1 MFFRLTGAE
10 LKNNVQTSLSAE
22 VVRPAIVKEIP
33 PMLNRWSAGPFVLLV
48 FTLAAMSVSQANAE
62 VAIGVLVPSSGK
74 GASYGQQQ
82 QNAIKMFMEKYPDA
96 GAAGK
101 MKLVIY
107 DTRGDNTEAINLTRK
122 LIDSDQVDAIIGPQF
137 SAEAEVAFP
146 LAVRGETP
154 MITPMAAKAGI
165 ASANRPWAF
174 RFALTTQNVY
184 RPLLDAWL
192 KKQAKPIKTVVIFMD
207 SKDAVSS
214 FDGKSTFP
222 ALLKEWGIE
231 VLDTV
236 SFQTGDIDYS
246 AQVTRAKALNPDG
259 IVVSALYN
267 EAAHAVSEI
276 RKQGMTQ
283 PIVGGVGI
291 NDSRFIQIG
300 GSATEGVYAAF
311 DFFTEN
317 PKPSVAEWVAEYVK
331 QFNAKPGNAAGE
343 MYDTLY
349 LMRECIKTTGVT
361 GSDVKGDRIKLRDCW
376 ANMKNREAPLTGET
390 TIDKDGDGTRVPTV
404 LEVRN
409 GNFVLAR

>member
-1 MFFRLTGAE
+1 M
-10 LKNNVQTSLSAE
+10 S
-22 VVRPAIVKEIP
+22 
-33 PMLNRWSAGPFVLLV
+33 NRWSATRSVLLASA
-48 FTLAAMSVSQANAE
+48 LAAATALPANAE
-62 VAIGVLVPSSGK
+62 VAIGVLIPSSGK

-82 QNAIKMFMEKYPDA
+82 QNAIKMFLDKYPDA
-96 GAAGK
+96 DAAGK
-101 MKLVIY
+101 MKLIIY

-154 MITPMAAKAGI
+154 MVTPMAAKAGI

-192 KKQAKPIKTVVIFMD
+192 KKQSKPIKTVVIFMD
-207 SKDAVSS
+207 AKDAVSS
-214 FDGKSTFP
+214 FDGKSIFP
-222 ALLKEWGIE
+222 ALLKERGVE

-246 AQVTRAKALNPDG
+246 AQVTRAKALNPDA

-267 EAAHAVSEI
+267 EAAHTVSEV

-291 NDSRFIQIG
+291 DDPRFIQIG
-300 GSATEGVYAAF
+300 GAATEGVYAAF

-317 PKPSVAEWVAEYVK
+317 PKQSVAEWVADYVR
-331 QFNAKPGNAAGE
+331 QFKAKPSNAAGE

-361 GSDVKGDRIKLRDCW
+361 GDDVKGDRVKLRDCW
-376 ANMKNREAPLTGET
+376 ATMKNREAPLTGET
-390 TIDKDGDGTRVPTV
+390 SIDKDGDGTRIPTV

-409 GNFVLAR
+409 GNFVLAQ